1 GPIIF
6 ILNYIGVLLS
16 TANFTGVYMIEFL
29 SLFLFFV
36 FTYWLS
42 KLWLQNYESL
52 IPLIVEAI
60 VLVFFLEGGNLTEEY
75 ALPFI
80 AYSLYV
86 FIKFYKFN
94 KKIVWYEIL
103 FLGISFSIVI
113 LLRANIVSLWVVFCL
128 IILID
133 FVQNKEYKDLLKVTL
148 LFLSGVLAV
157 IIPISLYLYSKG
169 ALEAGV
175 FQSLVFNFMYLDSS
189 AEKNEAI

>member
-1 GPIIF
+1 ARHDSSMFTYFGYAMNNGKIMYTEIFDHKGPIIF

-80 AYSLYV
+80 AY
-86 FIKFYKFN
+86 
-94 KKIVWYEIL
+94 
-103 FLGISFSIVI
+103 
-113 LLRANIVSLWVVFCL
+113 
-128 IILID
+128 
-133 FVQNKEYKDLLKVTL
+133 
-148 LFLSGVLAV
+148 
-157 IIPISLYLYSKG
+157 
-169 ALEAGV
+169 
-175 FQSLVFNFMYLDSS
+175 
-189 AEKNEAI
+189 

>member
-1 GPIIF
+1 MIRVIEKTKKIVPYIVIVILTFIISLTLVSNPFSEVLARHDSSMFTYFGYAMNNGKIMYTEIFDHKGPIIF

-86 FIKFYKFN
+86 FIKFHKFN

-103 FLGISFSIVI
+103 FLGIF
-113 LLRANIVSLWVVFCL
+113 
-128 IILID
+128 
-133 FVQNKEYKDLLKVTL
+133 K
-148 LFLSGVLAV
+148 
-157 IIPISLYLYSKG
+157 
-169 ALEAGV
+169 
-175 FQSLVFNFMYLDSS
+175 FNFLF
-189 AEKNEAI
+189 NL